1 MVYLDKGTQIHRDR
15 DTLKKYIGKYI
26 CYVTTRDVD
35 RNRGF
40 VFPRFGTIES
50 IRYSTL
56 YFDNGNQIDIRDLLE
71 VSVLD

>member
-1 MVYLDKGTQIHRDR
+1 MYLDKGTQISHDR
-15 DTLKKYIGKYI
+15 DTLRRYTGKAI
-26 CYVTTRDVD
+26 CYVTKRDVD
-35 RNRGF
+35 RIRGF

-50 IRYSTL
+50 IRYSSL